1 MSIRPIL
8 IALEPTPPPTQLAPS
23 ASAEFEFLRS
33 EQIKLVYSSLGTALV
48 ASLINTVVIAT
59 LTIGHVPA
67 TSAKVWVALS
77 IMVLLY
83 RLAGLVGYRRAV
95 QTSGNDGPANGPWR
109 RMFLIGCW
117 AAGAVWGLAPLLL
130 FATNSLPHQIF
141 LAFVLSGVAAGS
153 MTTLSPLPKALVP
166 YSLAITLPL
175 ALKFATSGTTLGP
188 AVALLALAF
197 LAFSISSGLKA
208 HASIVESLRLRIR
221 LTQSEQVLQ
230 DTGQLLHVGGWELD
244 LPTMTLQWTRE
255 VFRIHEISE
264 HDQPPVEGAL
274 DFYPPGAREQVQAA
288 IEDCATIG
296 TPWDLQ
302 TEFITAKGKKRW
314 VRSLGRADFHHG
326 KPVRISGSFQDITES
341 KRTETELT
349 AAKEMA
355 EAATRAKSQFLA
367 TMSHEI
373 RTPMNGVL
381 GLSKLLLSTAL
392 TAEQLRLAEGIHA
405 SGETLLTV
413 INDILDFSRIE
424 AGRLEITKA
433 PFDLVAA
440 IDTVVQLLK
449 PAADRKDLKLE
460 TSYEPAITTWF
471 TGDANRIRQVLLNI
485 VGNAVKF
492 TDFGKVNLTVT
503 TMALTPTSCWLLL
516 RVEDT
521 GPGIAP
527 ELQGKLFR
535 PFSQVDES
543 PARRFGGSGL
553 GLAISR
559 QLVELME
566 GSIRLTS
573 EVGMGTTFFVEIPLE
588 VIPPRVKT
596 PLPRRAKLAKVP
608 WLRPPRILVV
618 EDNEV
623 NQMVVQQLLQKL
635 DCQAQVAPGGE
646 QGVAMWQAG
655 GFDLIFM
662 DCQMPGMDGFQATRV
677 IRATA
682 GGQSIPIIALTANVF
697 QEDIENCLAAGMTG
711 HMSKPLSLTSLV
723 AGLEQ
728 HLAFLLGP
736 SPGAGATN

>member
-1 MSIRPIL
+1 M
-8 IALEPTPPPTQLAPS
+8 
-23 ASAEFEFLRS
+23 
-33 EQIKLVYSSLGTALV
+33 ALV

-59 LTIGHVPA
+59 LTFGHVP
-67 TSAKVWVALS
+67 TSSSQVWVALS
-77 IMVLLY
+77 VLVLLF
-83 RLAGLVGYRRAV
+83 RLAGLAGYRKAA
-95 QTSGNDGPANGPWR
+95 QASGSDGPATGPWLR
-109 RMFLIGCW
+109 RFLIGCW
-117 AAGAVWGLAPLLL
+117 AAGAVWGSAPLLL
-130 FATNSLPHQIF
+130 FSSSSLPHQIF

-153 MTTLSPLPKALVP
+153 ITTLSPLPKALVP

-175 ALKFATSGTTLGP
+175 ALRFATSGTTLGP

-221 LTQSEQVLQ
+221 LAQSEQVLQ

-244 LPTMTLQWTRE
+244 LPTMSLQWTRE
-255 VFRIHEISE
+255 VFRIHEMSE
-264 HDQPPVEGAL
+264 DDQPPVDGAL
-274 DFYPPGAREQVQAA
+274 DFYPPGAREQVQSA
-288 IEDCATIG
+288 IENCATNG

-302 TEFITAKGKKRW
+302 TEFITARGNKRW
-314 VRSLGRADFHHG
+314 VRSLGRAYLHRG
-326 KPVRISGSFQDITES
+326 KPVRLSGSFQDITES
-341 KRTETELT
+341 KRTEKELI

-381 GLSKLLLSTAL
+381 GLSKLLLSTSL
-392 TAEQLRLAEGIHA
+392 TTEQHRLAEGIHA

-440 IDTVVQLLK
+440 IETVVQLLK
-449 PAADRKDLKLE
+449 PAADRKGLKLE

-471 TGDANRIRQVLLNI
+471 SGDANRIRQVLLNV

-492 TDFGKVNLTVT
+492 TDSGKVNVTVT
-503 TMALTPTSCWLLL
+503 TEASTPSACKLIL

-521 GPGIAP
+521 GLGIAP

-566 GSIRLTS
+566 GTIRLTS
-573 EVGMGTTFFVEIPLE
+573 EVGIGTTFFVEIPLE
-588 VIPPRVKT
+588 VIPPRAKT
-596 PLPRRAKLAKVP
+596 PLPRRAKLAKMP
-608 WLRPPRILVV
+608 WVRSPQILVV

-635 DCQAQVAPGGE
+635 DCQVQVASGGE
-646 QGVAMWQAG
+646 QGVALWQAG
-655 GFDLIFM
+655 AFDLIFM

-677 IRATA
+677 IRATQN
-682 GGQSIPIIALTANVF
+682 GGLIPIIALTANVF
-697 QEDIENCLAAGMTG
+697 QEDIDNCLAAGMTG
-711 HMSKPLSLTSLV
+711 HMAKPLSLISLV
-723 AGLEQ
+723 TGLEQ

-736 SPGAGATN
+736 LPGAGTEN

>member
-1 MSIRPIL
+1 M
-8 IALEPTPPPTQLAPS
+8 
-23 ASAEFEFLRS
+23 
-33 EQIKLVYSSLGTALV
+33 ALV
-48 ASLINTVVIAT
+48 ASFINTVVIAT
-59 LTIGHVPA
+59 LTVGHVPVLA
-67 TSAKVWVALS
+67 TQVWVGLS
-77 IMVLLY
+77 VLVLLY
-83 RLAGLVGYRRAV
+83 RLAGLAGYRKAA
-95 QTSGNDGPANGPWR
+95 QSSGHDGPATGPWHR
-109 RMFLIGCW
+109 KFLIGCW

-130 FATNSLPHQIF
+130 FSSNSLPHQIF

-153 MTTLSPLPKALVP
+153 ITTLSPLPTALVP

-175 ALKFATSGTTLGP
+175 ALRFASSGTTLGP

-221 LTQSEQVLQ
+221 LAQSEKVLQ

-264 HDQPPVEGAL
+264 DDPPPVEGAL
-274 DFYPPGAREQVQAA
+274 NFYPPGAREQVQTA
-288 IEDCATIG
+288 IESCATKG
-296 TPWDLQ
+296 TPWDIQ
-302 TEFITAKGKKRW
+302 TEFITAKGNNRW
-314 VRSLGRADFHHG
+314 VRSLGAADFHHG
-326 KPVRISGSFQDITES
+326 KPVRLSGSFQDITES
-341 KRTETELT
+341 KRTEKELI

-381 GLSKLLLSTAL
+381 GLSKLLLSTSL
-392 TAEQLRLAEGIHA
+392 TTEQLRLSEGIHA
-405 SGETLLTV
+405 SGEALLTV
-413 INDILDFSRIE
+413 INDILDFSQIE
-424 AGRLEITKA
+424 AGRLEIMKA
-433 PFDLVAA
+433 PFDIVAA

-449 PAADRKDLKLE
+449 PAADRKGLKLE
-460 TSYEPAITTWF
+460 TSYGPAITAWF
-471 TGDANRIRQVLLNI
+471 SGDANRIRQVLLNVI
-485 VGNAVKF
+485 GNAVKF
-492 TDFGKVNLTVT
+492 TDSGKINLTVT
-503 TMALTPTSCWLLL
+503 TKSTTPNLCKLLL

-566 GSIRLTS
+566 GSIDLTS
-573 EVGMGTTFFVEIPLE
+573 EVGLGTTFFIELPLE
-588 VIPPRVKT
+588 VVAPRAKT
-596 PLPRRAKLAKVP
+596 PLPRRAKLAKIP
-608 WLRPPRILVV
+608 WLRSPRILVV

-635 DCQAQVAPGGE
+635 DCEVQVASGGE
-646 QGVAMWQAG
+646 QGVAVWQAG
-655 GFDLIFM
+655 DFDLIFM
-662 DCQMPGMDGFQATRV
+662 DCQMPGMDGFQATRT
-677 IRATA
+677 IRAA
-682 GGQSIPIIALTANVF
+682 PDGKSIPIVALTANVF
-697 QEDIENCLAAGMTG
+697 QEDIENCFAAGMTG
-711 HMSKPLSLTSLV
+711 HLGKPLSLASLV

-728 HLAFLLGP
+728 HLHQLLSA

>member
-1 MSIRPIL
+1 
-8 IALEPTPPPTQLAPS
+8 LERTLPPTQLAPYS
-23 ASAEFEFLRS
+23 AASAESEILRS
-33 EQIKLVYSSLGTALV
+33 EQIRLVYSSLATAL
-48 ASLINTVVIAT
+48 AAGAINTIVIAT
-59 LTIGHVPA
+59 LTYGHVP
-67 TSAKVWVALS
+67 TLQTQVWVALS
-77 IMVLLY
+77 VLVLAY
-83 RLAGLVGYRRAV
+83 RFSGLFGYRRA
-95 QTSGNDGPANGPWR
+95 SLAAGSDGPSTESWLR
-109 RMFLIGCW
+109 RFLIGCW

-130 FATNSLPHQIF
+130 FSINSLPHQIF

-166 YSLAITLPL
+166 FSLAITIPL
-175 ALKFATSGTTLGP
+175 AIRFAISGTVLGP

-221 LTQSEQVLQ
+221 LAQSEQVLQ
-230 DTGQLLHVGGWELD
+230 DTGHLLHVGGWELD

-264 HDQPPVEGAL
+264 DDAPPVEGAL

-288 IEDCATIG
+288 IEACATIG

-302 TEFITAKGKKRW
+302 TEFITAKGNRRW

-326 KPVRISGSFQDITES
+326 KPVRISGSFQDVSQSKQTE
-341 KRTETELT
+341 KELI

-381 GLSKLLLSTAL
+381 GLSRLLLTSPL
-392 TAEQLRLAEGIHA
+392 SPEQLRLAEGIHA

-413 INDILDFSRIE
+413 INDILDFSQIE
-424 AGRLEITKA
+424 AGRLEISKA
-433 PFDLVAA
+433 PFDLVPA
-440 IDTVVQLLK
+440 IDTVFQLLK
-449 PAADRKDLKLE
+449 PSADRKNLGLE
-460 TSYEPAITTWF
+460 VAYDPAIATWF
-471 TGDANRIRQVLLNI
+471 VGDANRIRQVLLNI

-492 TDFGKVNLTVT
+492 TDIGKVVLTVT
-503 TMALTPTSCWLLL
+503 TLGSTPNKCTLFL
-516 RVEDT
+516 RIEDT

-559 QLVELME
+559 QLVDLMG

-573 EVGMGTTFFVEIPLE
+573 EVGRGTTFVVQFPLE
-588 VIPPRVKT
+588 LTVPRAKT
-596 PLPRRAKLAKVP
+596 PVPRKAKLAKLDWKRSP
-608 WLRPPRILVV
+608 HILVV

-635 DCQAQVAPGGE
+635 DCIVEVAPGGE
-646 QGVAMWQAG
+646 QGVAAWKSG
-655 GFDLIFM
+655 KFDLIFM
-662 DCQMPGMDGFQATRV
+662 DCQMPGMDGFEATRI
-677 IRATA
+677 IRSSP
-682 GGQSIPIIALTANVF
+682 GGKGIPIIALTANVF

-711 HMSKPLSLTSLV
+711 HMGKPLSLAGLV
-723 AGLEQ
+723 TGLEQ
-728 HLAFLLGP
+728 NLADLLRI
-736 SPGAGATN
+736 SPGADLTN